1 VNELDGGPG
10 HFPSSYLAAAKLPEA
25 APLFEEFLR
34 AVAVQIHR
42 PTALCAAALEL
53 LLPFL
58 DDRENPR
65 RRKLRL
71 IGVRAEKLSR

>member
-1 VNELDGGPG
+1 MTLEQLLMHRSG
-10 HFPSSYLAAAKLPEA
+10 
-25 APLFEEFLR
+25 APDHPPVDLWAE
-34 AVAVQIHR
+34 
-42 PTALCAAALEL
+42 ALEL

-58 DDRENPR
+58 DDRENPQ